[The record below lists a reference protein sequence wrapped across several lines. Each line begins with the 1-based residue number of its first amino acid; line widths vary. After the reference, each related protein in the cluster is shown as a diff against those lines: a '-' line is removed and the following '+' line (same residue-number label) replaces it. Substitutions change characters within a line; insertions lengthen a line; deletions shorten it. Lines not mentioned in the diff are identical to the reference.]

1 MLNRKIR
8 EMSLCVEET
17 ADALTLD
24 GTKEDAKNS
33 GAEKE
38 WRSVSRR
45 ISVMRKE
52 IERWK
57 RIERRQS
64 RNSGDIRE
72 RFEYGLILSLPF
84 LLWILKIA
92 VLFGIISLAVYAVVN

>member
-1 MLNRKIR
+1 MLSRKIR

-17 ADALTLD
+17 ADALKLD
-24 GTKEDAKNS
+24 GTYEDAKNS
-33 GAEKE
+33 GIEKE

-52 IERWK
+52 VERWK
-57 RIERRQS
+57 RIEKCQS

-72 RFEYGLILSLPF
+72 RLEYGLILSLPF
-84 LLWILKIA
+84 LLWLLKGA
-92 VLFGIISLAVYAVVN
+92 VLLGIISLAVYAVVR

>member
-1 MLNRKIR
+1 MLGRKIR

-17 ADALTLD
+17 ADALMLD
-24 GTKEDAKNS
+24 GTYEDAKNC
-33 GAEKE
+33 GFEKE

-52 IERWK
+52 VERWK
-57 RIERRQS
+57 RIEKRQS

-72 RFEYGLILSLPF
+72 RLEYGLILSLPF
-84 LLWILKIA
+84 LLWLLKGA
-92 VLFGIISLAVYAVVN
+92 VLLGIISLAVYAVVR